1 MSRLTPLIL
10 AIALFME
17 MMDSTVIATSLPVIA
32 SDIGTQP
39 IALKLALT
47 TYLVA
52 LAIFIPISGW
62 MADRFGARN
71 VFRTAI
77 AVFVLG
83 SIACAL
89 SDSLL
94 TFVLSR
100 FLQGMGGSMMAP
112 LARLILVRSTPK
124 NELVNAWAWLTIPAL
139 IGPVCGPLIGGFLT
153 TYLSWHWIF
162 FINVPIGLGGIL
174 LATRFL
180 PRVGYRDR
188 RSLDV
193 TGFLLSGIGLSGVV
207 FGLSVMSLPALPP
220 VLGAVILAA
229 GVVSS
234 LGYYF
239 HAKRAAAPL
248 LDLGLFREPVYRTA
262 IIGGSIFRLGIGA
275 MPFLMPLM
283 LQISFG
289 LSPFQSGLVTFV
301 GAMGAIALKLVAQ
314 RLYAALGFRTTLI
327 AGSVLSAAT
336 IAVNGL
342 FTPETPL
349 VLIAFFL
356 FVGGLLRSAFFTG
369 LNVLSFSEISEEA
382 TSHATAISS
391 VAQQISVALGVALA
405 GGLLE
410 VTTRIG
416 GHELGLADFHFAFL
430 AVALVAL
437 SATAS
442 FLTLD
447 PGAGSESSGHRRRPA
462 EAGAMGK

>member
-1 MSRLTPLIL
+1 
-10 AIALFME
+10 ME